1 VPTVDSVAHRIQVLL
16 PQIQQN
22 MISDYLTVQRLAE
35 TCRSGDMT
43 AWLTT
48 LNVAVTR
55 SMLRSEALGSG
66 PREYYCIDGVPIGKL
81 LGRFLGPHVRR
92 VTGTDLVPYLC
103 ENLAQKHGPI
113 AFVGENDRV
122 ARASIE
128 ALSRDYARS
137 DLVHVPLSQNW
148 RPSDPVAAAERT
160 FFSSNKP
167 GAVFVCLS
175 HPKTQQW
182 FHARR
187 DSLPPSLY
195 IGAGSALRV
204 AGGYLARAPRPL
216 RDRGFEWVG
225 RLLQDPLRLGPR
237 YAADLVFL
245 VRLAFELSRVANGSE
260 RTMSE

>member
-1 VPTVDSVAHRIQVLL
+1 MPNVDSLSHRIHVVL
-16 PQIQQN
+16 PQMQQN
-22 MISDYLTVQRLAE
+22 MISDYPDVQHLAE

-55 SMLRSEALGSG
+55 SVLGSSVLGSG
-66 PREYYCIDGVPIGKL
+66 QGEYYCIDGVPIGKL

-175 HPKTQQW
+175 HPKTRQW
-182 FHARR
+182 FHSRR